1 MEKKDDIKY
10 NILYYNEQCLI
21 VGIRSGFGDLTIC
34 PPKNEPVKHFN
45 ITIKKEGV
53 ELKLPFCESLDDI
66 KFACGKM
73 GIGYKFID

>member
-1 MEKKDDIKY
+1 M
-10 NILYYNEQCLI
+10 
-21 VGIRSGFGDLTIC
+21 VGDLMIC

-66 KFACGKM
+66 KFAREKM